1 MLLEKES
8 WRQKRKDMRVQIK
21 EIQIVPIK
29 PINGLVGFASFV
41 LDKLFY
47 FGSIG
52 IYTRPNGGYRLT
64 YPTKK
69 VGNNSVGIFYPI
81 NKQIAEDIEDVIISE
96 FEKVTKTY
104 DRHNQINIR

>member
-1 MLLEKES
+1 MELK
-8 WRQKRKDMRVQIK
+8 IN

-29 PINGLVGFASFV
+29 PMNGLVGFVSFI
-41 LDKLFY
+41 LDGSF
-47 FGSIG
+47 FVGSIG

-69 VGNNSVGIFYPI
+69 IGNNSVGIFYPI
-81 NKQIAEDIEDVIISE
+81 NKQIADDIEDVIISE

-104 DRHNQINIR
+104 DRHNQINIG

>member
-1 MLLEKES
+1 MKLE
-8 WRQKRKDMRVQIK
+8 IN

-29 PINGLVGFASFV
+29 PMSGLVGFASFV
-41 LDKLFY
+41 LNESF
-47 FGSIG
+47 FVGSIG

-81 NKQIAEDIEDVIISE
+81 NKQIAKDIEDVIVNE

>member
-1 MLLEKES
+1 MKT
-8 WRQKRKDMRVQIK
+8 KID
-21 EIQIVPIK
+21 EIQIVPIR
-29 PINGLVGFASFV
+29 PTNGLVGFASFV
-41 LDKLFY
+41 LEGLFY
-47 FGSIG
+47 CGSIG

-81 NKQIAEDIEDVIISE
+81 NKQIAEDIEDVIVNE